1 MSLPD
6 DSPGSWQRLD
16 PRMLLVHP
24 IRELLR
30 FLPALL
36 GLFVAGTASGG
47 VAPHWQL
54 LAVAVPVA
62 VGLMRYLTT
71 SFRIDTERVEL
82 RRGLVS
88 RHRLSTRLERVRTV
102 DLTSSP
108 IQRMLGLSTVRIG
121 TGTASTNDED
131 QIDLD
136 GLPTDGA
143 RRLRGDLL
151 HRIRPAASATEQAG
165 APGLPAP
172 VPAADRVVLVLDP
185 RWARYAPLTSA
196 GVVLTAGVLGVGSQV
211 FDQLGG
217 GRGLE
222 LDLSPDRT
230 GVLVVLPLVLLGL
243 AATITVLA
251 VVGYLVTNW
260 GFTLSHT
267 RRDGSW
273 HLSRGL
279 LTTRETSIDED
290 RLSGVSVGE
299 PLGLRL
305 SGAARLSAIVTGLDR
320 GQQGSSVL
328 VPPAPHDV
336 VAGVGAEVLGV
347 AGPLRTPLVAHG
359 PRAVRRRWTRALTPT
374 LAGTASLVAAVVAG
388 APGWLL
394 APAVLLPVA
403 GAALAADRARSLGH
417 ALTDGYLVAR
427 SGSLYRQRQALA
439 VDDVIGWT
447 FRSTWFQRRAGLA
460 SLVATT
466 AGGPQSVT
474 VLDMPEER
482 AVALTAEAMPA
493 LVRQFTVTATGQ

>member
-6 DSPGSWQRLD
+6 DGHGSWQRLD

-47 VAPHWQL
+47 VAWHWQL

-71 SFRIDTERVEL
+71 SFRIDAERVEL

-108 IQRMLGLSTVRIG
+108 VQRVLGLSTVRIG

-143 RRLRGDLL
+143 RRLRDDLL
-151 HRIRPAASATEQAG
+151 HRIRPAAGAAEPVGAT
-165 APGLPAP
+165 GLPGT
-172 VPAADRVVLVLDP
+172 VPADRVVLVLDP

-196 GVVLTAGVLGVGSQV
+196 GVVLTAGVVGVGSQV

-222 LDLSPDRT
+222 LDLSFDRT
-230 GVLVVLPLVLLGL
+230 GMLVVLPLVVLGL

-267 RRDGSW
+267 ADDGSW
-273 HLSRGL
+273 HLRRGL
-279 LTTRETSIDED
+279 LTTRETSIDGD

-328 VPPAPHDV
+328 VPPAPHQV
-336 VAGVGAEVLGV
+336 VAGVGSEVLGV
-347 AGPLRTPLVAHG
+347 AGPLRAPLVPHG

-374 LAGTASLVAAVVAG
+374 LGAAAGLVLAVVTG

-417 ALTDGYLVAR
+417 ALTDGFLVAR

-447 FRSTWFQRRAGLA
+447 FRATWFQRRAGLT

-474 VLDMPEER
+474 VLDLPEER
-482 AVALTAEAMPA
+482 AVGLAAEALPA
-493 LVRQFTVTATGQ
+493 LVREFTG

>member
-6 DSPGSWQRLD
+6 DGHGSWQRLD

-30 FLPALL
+30 FLPALI

-47 VAPHWQL
+47 VAPQWQL

-71 SFRIDTERVEL
+71 SFRIDAERVEL

-102 DLTSSP
+102 DLSSSP
-108 IQRMLGLSTVRIG
+108 IQRVLGLSTVRIG
-121 TGTASTNDED
+121 TGTASTNEED

-136 GLPTDGA
+136 GLPTEGA
-143 RRLRGDLL
+143 RRLRSDLL
-151 HRIRPAASATEQAG
+151 HRIRPPDPDPAGPDDATGPRA
-165 APGLPAP
+165 PAP
-172 VPAADRVVLVLDP
+172 TDEQVVLVLDP

-211 FDQLGG
+211 LDQLNG
-217 GRGLE
+217 GRGFE
-222 LDLSPDRT
+222 LDLALDRT
-230 GVLVVLPLVLLGL
+230 GMLVVVPLVLFGL
-243 AATITVLA
+243 ATTITVLA
-251 VVGYLVTNW
+251 VVGYLMTNW

-267 RRDGSW
+267 AGDGSW
-273 HLSRGL
+273 HLRRGL
-279 LTTRETSIDED
+279 LTTRETSIDEN

-320 GQQGSSVL
+320 QQQGSSVL
-328 VPPAPHDV
+328 VPPAPRDV
-336 VAGVGAEVLGV
+336 VAGVGAAVLRV
-347 AGPLRTPLVAHG
+347 PGPLGTPLVGHG
-359 PRAVRRRWTRALTPT
+359 PRAVQRRWTRALTPT
-374 LAGTASLVAAVVAG
+374 IVAAVGLVAAVLAG

-394 APAVLLPVA
+394 VAAALLPVA

-417 ALTDGYLVAR
+417 ALTNGFLVAR

-447 FRSTWFQRRAGLA
+447 FRATWFQRRAGLT

-474 VLDMPEER
+474 VLDVPEER
-482 AVALTAEAMPA
+482 AVELASDALPT
-493 LVRQFTVTATGQ
+493 LVRQFTA

>member
-6 DSPGSWQRLD
+6 DGHGSWQRLD

-47 VAPHWQL
+47 VAPQWQL

-71 SFRIDTERVEL
+71 SFRIDAERVEL

-108 IQRMLGLSTVRIG
+108 IQRVLGLSTVRIG
-121 TGTASTNDED
+121 TGTASTSDED
-131 QIDLD
+131 QVDLD
-136 GLPTDGA
+136 GLPTEGA
-143 RRLRGDLL
+143 RRLRSDLL
-151 HRIRPAASATEQAG
+151 HRIRPAEPEPSGPDGPTE
-165 APGLPAP
+165 
-172 VPAADRVVLVLDP
+172 DRVVLVLDP

-196 GVVLTAGVLGVGSQV
+196 GVVLTAGVVGVGSQV
-211 FDQLGG
+211 FDQLNG
-217 GRGLE
+217 GRGFE
-222 LDLSPDRT
+222 LDLALDRT
-230 GVLVVLPLVLLGL
+230 GLLVVLPLVLLGL

-267 RRDGSW
+267 TGDGSW
-273 HLSRGL
+273 HLRRGL

-320 GQQGSSVL
+320 QQQGSSVL
-328 VPPAPHDV
+328 VPPAPRDV
-336 VAGVGAEVLGV
+336 VAAVGAEVLGV
-347 AGPLRTPLVAHG
+347 AGPLSTRLVVHG
-359 PRAVRRRWTRALTPT
+359 PRAVKRRWTRALTPAT
-374 LAGTASLVAAVVAG
+374 LAAAGLVAAVVAG
-388 APGWLL
+388 GPGWLL
-394 APAVLLPVA
+394 VPAVLLPVA
-403 GAALAADRARSLGH
+403 AAALAADRARSLGH
-417 ALTDGYLVAR
+417 ALTDGFLVAR

-447 FRSTWFQRRAGLA
+447 FRATWFQRRAGLT

-474 VLDMPEER
+474 VLDVPEGR
-482 AVALTAEAMPA
+482 AVGLAADALPP
-493 LVRQFTVTATGQ
+493 LVRQFTA